1 LVRGRQSG
9 EGLVDQE
16 HAMAF
21 LAIVRD
27 NLLVRASVATV
38 AGFVLLGVASGALPV
53 QCFTGIAAC
62 RAVEDAAKLSAKG
75 DAAAPEAPAVH
86 VALNEAQAP
95 TLTQNDV
102 IASTFAMLE
111 VDLEALQPG
120 ELSKRVVRTVAI
132 GPDGQPIVEGAATPA
147 GAIQE
152 VAAVQAEL
160 VASVEPA
167 PVRSIATAASDA
179 SPLAYASDAPV
190 AKASSAETATTDV
203 ATADPVA
210 PVKAKAATGSTAV
223 VKGSGVNVR
232 TAPSKGKSK
241 VLFALAP
248 GAVVTINDNQRG
260 WLKVTDAKGRSGW
273 VYQDFVSRQ

>member
-1 LVRGRQSG
+1 
-9 EGLVDQE
+9 
-16 HAMAF
+16 MAF
-21 LAIVRD
+21 LAVVRD

-75 DAAAPEAPAVH
+75 DAAAPEAAAVH
-86 VALNEAQAP
+86 VALNEPQAP
-95 TLTQNDV
+95 TLTRNDV
-102 IASTFAMLE
+102 IADTFATLNI
-111 VDLEALQPG
+111 DLEALQPG

-132 GPDGQPIVEGAATPA
+132 GPDGQPIIEAATTPV

-152 VAAVQAEL
+152 VANAQEEL
-160 VASVEPA
+160 VASVDPT
-167 PVRSIATAASDA
+167 PVRTIPTTTSDRA
-179 SPLAYASDAPV
+179 PLAYASDTPEA
-190 AKASSAETATTDV
+190 ASSAETATTEV
-203 ATADPVA
+203 AIADPVV
-210 PVKAKAATGSTAV
+210 PPKAQGSGKKAV

-232 TAPSKGKSK
+232 SAPSKGKSQ

-248 GAVVTINDNQRG
+248 GAVVTISDTQRG

-273 VYQDFVSRQ
+273 VYQDFVRRQ